1 MKKLF
6 TLFFCLLTSVVMFAQ
21 AQKVTGAV
29 VDAETGE
36 PLIGVTVMEL
46 GTTNG
51 TVTDLDG
58 HFQLMVQPD
67 HKLQLSYVGYAS
79 LEMAAKR
86 GNLGLIRMEQ
96 ASVSLQDVTITGQMA
111 RTQQTPVAVSQIN
124 ALEIEERIAGLEF
137 PYRRSGIPR
146 GAQEHAGRTRQRC
159 WWRLGR
165 LRDLDAWFRQHQ
177 RSHHD

>member
-58 HFQLMVQPD
+58 HFQA
-67 HKLQLSYVGYAS
+67 HG
-79 LEMAAKR
+79 AA
-86 GNLGLIRMEQ
+86 
-96 ASVSLQDVTITGQMA
+96 
-111 RTQQTPVAVSQIN
+111 
-124 ALEIEERIAGLEF
+124 
-137 PYRRSGIPR
+137 
-146 GAQEHAGRTRQRC
+146 
-159 WWRLGR
+159 
-165 LRDLDAWFRQHQ
+165 
-177 RSHHD
+177 

>member
-1 MKKLF
+1 MKRLIP
-6 TLFFCLLTSVVMFAQ
+6 LFFCLLTSVVMFAQ

-58 HFQLMVQPD
+58 HFQLTVQPD

-79 LEMAAKR
+79 QELAAKR
-86 GNLGLIRMEQ
+86 LG
-96 ASVSLQDVTITGQMA
+96 
-111 RTQQTPVAVSQIN
+111 
-124 ALEIEERIAGLEF
+124 
-137 PYRRSGIPR
+137 
-146 GAQEHAGRTRQRC
+146 RQR
-159 WWRLGR
+159 
-165 LRDLDAWFRQHQ
+165 
-177 RSHHD
+177 